1 MHLIDYSLPTP
12 QENLAFDE
20 ALLERCTQDQIPRLR
35 FWEPPGV
42 FVVLGYANRAAT
54 EVDLGA
60 CRARGI
66 PVLRRIS
73 GGGTVLQAPG
83 VLNYTLT
90 FPISQHGPMATIT
103 GTNRHILERHGEALS
118 RLLDRPVE
126 RRGQTD
132 LALEGRKVSGNA
144 QKRAG
149 RALLFHGTFLLA
161 LPFDLLDPLLPM
173 PSRQPD
179 YRADRTH
186 RAFLENLPLE
196 PQAVKRALA
205 TLWQATP
212 QIHSVERDEIDRL
225 LKRRYANPAW
235 NFRR

>member
-1 MHLIDYSLPTP
+1 MRLIDHSLPTP

-20 ALLERCTQDQIPRLR
+20 ALLERCEQDQIPRLR
-35 FWEPPGV
+35 FWEPSGV

-60 CRARGI
+60 CRTRGI

-90 FPISQHGPMATIT
+90 FPLPQRGPLASIT

-118 RLLDRPVE
+118 RLLNRPVE

-132 LALEGRKVSGNA
+132 LALDGRKVSGNA

-161 LPFDLLDPLLPM
+161 LQLDLLDPLLPM

-179 YRADRTH
+179 YRAGRTH
-186 RAFLENLPLE
+186 RAFLENLKLDAA
-196 PQAVKRALA
+196 AVKEALV
-205 TLWQATP
+205 TLWQAAP
-212 QIHSVERDEIDRL
+212 QRSSVDREQIKRL
-225 LKRRYANPAW
+225 LKSRYANPAW